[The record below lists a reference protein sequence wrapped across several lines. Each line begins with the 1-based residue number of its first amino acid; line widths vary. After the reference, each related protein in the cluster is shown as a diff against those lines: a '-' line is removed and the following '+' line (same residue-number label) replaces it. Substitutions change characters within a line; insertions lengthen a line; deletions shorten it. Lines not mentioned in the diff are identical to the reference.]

1 MLEFRH
7 WNCHTGQVTI
17 AWIGSHERANPA
29 QAITLTPASSVSSMR
44 KLRAVLI
51 EDETMFRQLILLTLG
66 KVKDLQV
73 VGEFGLGKPGL
84 DFCLSEKPDLLVVD
98 LMLPDI
104 NGIEIARE
112 IRRAIPET
120 KILVI
125 TAHPSERLPADL
137 MILGVNGYVD
147 KTEPIE
153 YVLSAVETV
162 RNGGMFFASRVRA
175 KGGTGSGLPISRPA
189 IQIPLTEREQE
200 IARLV
205 AAGQMSKE
213 IAAKLNLSVRTVE
226 KHRANIMEK
235 IGVREVASLTRWCI
249 QAGLV
254 DT

>member
-1 MLEFRH
+1 MLDSR
-7 WNCHTGQVTI
+7 I
-17 AWIGSHERANPA
+17 KI
-29 QAITLTPASSVSSMR
+29 
-44 KLRAVLI
+44 RAVLI

-73 VGEFGLGKPGL
+73 IGEFGMGRAGL
-84 DFCLSEKPDLLVVD
+84 DFCLREKPDLLVVD
-98 LMLPDI
+98 LMLPDL
-104 NGIEIARE
+104 NGMEVARE
-112 IRRAIPET
+112 ARRALPDI

-125 TAHPSERLPADL
+125 TAHPSDRLPADL
-137 MILGVNGYVD
+137 MALGVNGYVD

-162 RNGGMFFASRVRA
+162 RSGGMFFASRVRA
-175 KGGTGSGLPISRPA
+175 RGGAAALTGTRPA
-189 IQIPLTEREQE
+189 VPIPLTEREQE

-249 QAGLV
+249 QVGLL

>member
-1 MLEFRH
+1 
-7 WNCHTGQVTI
+7 
-17 AWIGSHERANPA
+17 
-29 QAITLTPASSVSSMR
+29 MR

-66 KVKDLQV
+66 KVKELQV
-73 VGEFGLGKPGL
+73 VGEFGLGQPGL
-84 DFCLSEKPDLLVVD
+84 DFCLREKPDLLVVD

-104 NGIEIARE
+104 NGIEIARQV
-112 IRRAIPET
+112 RREVPEM

-125 TAHPSERLPADL
+125 TAHPSERLPAEL
-137 MILGVNGYVD
+137 MMLGVNGYVD

-162 RNGGMFFASRVRA
+162 RSGGMFFASKVRG
-175 KGGTGSGLPISRPA
+175 KGGAGAMLPSRPPLP
-189 IQIPLTEREQE
+189 IPLTEREQQ
-200 IARLV
+200 IAKLV

-213 IAAKLNLSVRTVE
+213 IAASLNLSVRTVE

-235 IGVREVASLTRWCI
+235 VGVREVASLTRWCI

-254 DT
+254 DS

>member
-1 MLEFRH
+1 M
-7 WNCHTGQVTI
+7 
-17 AWIGSHERANPA
+17 
-29 QAITLTPASSVSSMR
+29 
-44 KLRAVLI
+44 
-51 EDETMFRQLILLTLG
+51 
-66 KVKDLQV
+66 
-73 VGEFGLGKPGL
+73 
-84 DFCLSEKPDLLVVD
+84 
-98 LMLPDI
+98 
-104 NGIEIARE
+104 
-112 IRRAIPET
+112 

-125 TAHPSERLPADL
+125 TAHPSERLPAEL
-137 MILGVNGYVD
+137 MVLGVNGYVD

-162 RNGGMFFASRVRA
+162 RSGGMFFASRVRA
-175 KGGTGSGLPISRPA
+175 KGGAGVSFSGPRPTLEV
-189 IQIPLTEREQE
+189 PLTQREQE

-235 IGVREVASLTRWCI
+235 VGVREVASLTRWCI

>member
-1 MLEFRH
+1 
-7 WNCHTGQVTI
+7 
-17 AWIGSHERANPA
+17 
-29 QAITLTPASSVSSMR
+29 MR
-44 KLRAVLI
+44 SQIRVVLI

-66 KVKDLQV
+66 KVKGIQV

-84 DFCLSEKPDLLVVD
+84 DYCLREKPDMLVVD
-98 LMLPDI
+98 LMLPDT
-104 NGIEIARE
+104 NGLEIARE
-112 IRRAIPET
+112 LRRSVPEM

-137 MILGVNGYVD
+137 MAIGVNGYVD
-147 KTEPIE
+147 KTEPID

-162 RNGGMFFASRVRA
+162 RAGGMFFASRVRA
-175 KGGTGSGLPISRPA
+175 KSGGVQPGVKAPLDV
-189 IQIPLTEREQE
+189 PLTAREQE

-235 IGVREVASLTRWCI
+235 VGVREVASLTRWCI
-249 QAGLV
+249 QVGLV
-254 DT
+254 DN

>member
-1 MLEFRH
+1 
-7 WNCHTGQVTI
+7 
-17 AWIGSHERANPA
+17 
-29 QAITLTPASSVSSMR
+29 MR
-44 KLRAVLI
+44 KLRAVII
-51 EDETMFRQLILLTLG
+51 EDETMFRQLIMLTLA
-66 KVKDLQV
+66 KVRDLQV
-73 VGEFGLGKPGL
+73 IGEFGMGKPGL
-84 DFCLSEKPDLLVVD
+84 AFCLKEKPDILVVD

-104 NGIEIARE
+104 NGMEIARE
-112 IRRAIPET
+112 VRRVVPDM

-137 MILGVNGYVD
+137 MGLGVNGYVD

-175 KGGTGSGLPISRPA
+175 KGGSGVVFSGTRPVLEV
-189 IQIPLTEREQE
+189 PLTQREQE

-254 DT
+254 DN

>member
-1 MLEFRH
+1 
-7 WNCHTGQVTI
+7 
-17 AWIGSHERANPA
+17 
-29 QAITLTPASSVSSMR
+29 MR
-44 KLRAVLI
+44 SQIRVVLI

-66 KVKDLQV
+66 KVKGIQV

-84 DFCLSEKPDLLVVD
+84 DYCLKEKPDMLVVD
-98 LMLPDI
+98 LMLPDT
-104 NGIEIARE
+104 NGLDIARE
-112 IRRAIPET
+112 VRRLVPEM

-137 MILGVNGYVD
+137 MALGVNGYVD

-162 RNGGMFFASRVRA
+162 RAGGMFFASRVRA
-175 KGGTGSGLPISRPA
+175 KSGTSLPGSKRPMDV
-189 IQIPLTEREQE
+189 PLTEREQE

-213 IAAKLNLSVRTVE
+213 IASKLNLSVRTVE

-235 IGVREVASLTRWCI
+235 VGVREVASLTRWCI
-249 QAGLV
+249 QVGLV
-254 DT
+254 DN

>member
-1 MLEFRH
+1 
-7 WNCHTGQVTI
+7 
-17 AWIGSHERANPA
+17 
-29 QAITLTPASSVSSMR
+29 MR
-44 KLRAVLI
+44 SQIRVVLI

-66 KVKDLQV
+66 KVKGIQV
-73 VGEFGLGKPGL
+73 VGEFGMGRPGL
-84 DFCLSEKPDLLVVD
+84 EYCLREKPDMLVVD

-104 NGIEIARE
+104 NGLDIARE
-112 IRRAIPET
+112 VRRVLPEM

-137 MILGVNGYVD
+137 MALGVNGYVD

-162 RNGGMFFASRVRA
+162 RAGGMFFASRVRA
-175 KGGTGSGLPISRPA
+175 KSGSAISSGKRPLDV
-189 IQIPLTEREQE
+189 PLTEREQE

-235 IGVREVASLTRWCI
+235 VGVREVASLTRWCI
-249 QAGLV
+249 QVGLV
-254 DT
+254 DN

>member
-1 MLEFRH
+1 
-7 WNCHTGQVTI
+7 
-17 AWIGSHERANPA
+17 
-29 QAITLTPASSVSSMR
+29 
-44 KLRAVLI
+44 
-51 EDETMFRQLILLTLG
+51 MFRQLILLTLG

-73 VGEFGLGKPGL
+73 IGEFGLGKPGL
-84 DFCLSEKPDLLVVD
+84 DFCLREKPDLLVVD
-98 LMLPDI
+98 LMLPDL
-104 NGIEIARE
+104 NGMEVARE
-112 IRRAIPET
+112 VRRALPEV

-125 TAHPSERLPADL
+125 TAHPSDRLPADL
-137 MILGVNGYVD
+137 MVLGVNGYVD
-147 KTEPIE
+147 KNEPIE

-175 KGGTGSGLPISRPA
+175 RGGAAAPALGGSRPPMP
-189 IQIPLTEREQE
+189 IPLTEREQE

-249 QAGLV
+249 QAGLL
-254 DT
+254 DN

>member
-1 MLEFRH
+1 MLA
-7 WNCHTGQVTI
+7 I
-17 AWIGSHERANPA
+17 ALTTRIRKSAIA
-29 QAITLTPASSVSSMR
+29 SQAITLTQPPARNRMR

-73 VGEFGLGKPGL
+73 IGEFGLGKPGL
-84 DFCLSEKPDLLVVD
+84 EFCLREKPDMLVVD

-104 NGIEIARE
+104 NGMEIARE
-112 IRRAIPET
+112 VRRAVPEM

-137 MILGVNGYVD
+137 MVLGVNGYVD

-162 RNGGMFFASRVRA
+162 RSGGMFFASRVRA
-175 KGGTGSGLPISRPA
+175 KGGTANFSGTRP
-189 IQIPLTEREQE
+189 QLEVPLTEREQE

-235 IGVREVASLTRWCI
+235 VGVREVASLTRWCI

>member
-1 MLEFRH
+1 
-7 WNCHTGQVTI
+7 
-17 AWIGSHERANPA
+17 
-29 QAITLTPASSVSSMR
+29 
-44 KLRAVLI
+44 
-51 EDETMFRQLILLTLG
+51 MFRQLILLTLG

-73 VGEFGLGKPGL
+73 IGEFGLGKPGL
-84 DFCLSEKPDLLVVD
+84 EFCLREKPDMLVVD

-104 NGIEIARE
+104 NGMEIARAV
-112 IRRAIPET
+112 RRTVPDM

-137 MILGVNGYVD
+137 MTLGVNGYVD

-162 RNGGMFFASRVRA
+162 RAGGMFFASRVRG
-175 KGGTGSGLPISRPA
+175 KGGSVSALAGTLPPLKV
-189 IQIPLTEREQE
+189 PLTEREQE

-213 IAAKLNLSVRTVE
+213 IAAQLNLSVRTVE

-235 IGVREVASLTRWCI
+235 VGVREVASLTRWCI

-254 DT
+254 DS

>member
-1 MLEFRH
+1 
-7 WNCHTGQVTI
+7 
-17 AWIGSHERANPA
+17 
-29 QAITLTPASSVSSMR
+29 
-44 KLRAVLI
+44 
-51 EDETMFRQLILLTLG
+51 MFRQLILLTLG

-73 VGEFGLGKPGL
+73 VGEFGLGRPGL
-84 DFCLSEKPDLLVVD
+84 EFCLKEKPDLLVVD
-98 LMLPDI
+98 LMLPDL
-104 NGIEIARE
+104 NGIEVARE
-112 IRRAIPET
+112 ARRSLPDV

-137 MILGVNGYVD
+137 MALGVNGYVD

-162 RNGGMFFASRVRA
+162 RSGGMFFASRVRA
-175 KGGTGSGLPISRPA
+175 RGGATAVISSSRAPMP
-189 IQIPLTEREQE
+189 IPLTEREQE

-254 DT
+254 DS

>member
-1 MLEFRH
+1 
-7 WNCHTGQVTI
+7 
-17 AWIGSHERANPA
+17 
-29 QAITLTPASSVSSMR
+29 MR

-73 VGEFGLGKPGL
+73 IGEFGLGKPGL
-84 DFCLSEKPDLLVVD
+84 EFCLREKPDMLVVD
-98 LMLPDI
+98 LMLPDV
-104 NGIEIARE
+104 NGMEIARE
-112 IRRAIPET
+112 VRKALPET

-137 MILGVNGYVD
+137 MVLGVNGYVD

-175 KGGTGSGLPISRPA
+175 KGGLAQGGLIVTRPVL
-189 IQIPLTEREQE
+189 QIPLTEREQE

-235 IGVREVASLTRWCI
+235 VGVREVASLTRWCI
-249 QAGLV
+249 SVGLV

>member
-1 MLEFRH
+1 
-7 WNCHTGQVTI
+7 
-17 AWIGSHERANPA
+17 
-29 QAITLTPASSVSSMR
+29 MR
-44 KLRAVLI
+44 NLRVALI

-66 KVKDLQV
+66 KVKGIAV

-84 DFCLSEKPDLLVVD
+84 DFCLKEKPDMLVVD
-98 LMLPDI
+98 LMLPDM
-104 NGIEIARE
+104 NGLDIARE
-112 IRRAIPET
+112 LRRALPEM

-125 TAHPSERLPADL
+125 TAHPSERLPAEL
-137 MILGVNGYVD
+137 MTIGVNGYVD

-162 RNGGMFFASRVRA
+162 RAGGMFFASKVRA
-175 KGGTGSGLPISRPA
+175 KGGAGTPA
-189 IQIPLTEREQE
+189 PKKPLDVPLTEREQE

-213 IAAKLNLSVRTVE
+213 IAAQLNLSVRTVE

-235 IGVREVASLTRWCI
+235 VGVREVASLTRWCI
-249 QAGLV
+249 SVGLV

>member
-1 MLEFRH
+1 
-7 WNCHTGQVTI
+7 
-17 AWIGSHERANPA
+17 
-29 QAITLTPASSVSSMR
+29 MR

-73 VGEFGLGKPGL
+73 IGEFGLGKPGL
-84 DFCLSEKPDLLVVD
+84 DFCIREKPDILVVD

-104 NGIEIARE
+104 NGMEIARE
-112 IRRAIPET
+112 VRRTVPDM

-137 MILGVNGYVD
+137 MVLGVNGYVD

-162 RNGGMFFASRVRA
+162 RSGGMFFASRVRA
-175 KGGTGSGLPISRPA
+175 KGGATTAYSGPRPTLEV
-189 IQIPLTEREQE
+189 PLTQREQE

-235 IGVREVASLTRWCI
+235 VGVREVASLTRWCI

-254 DT
+254 DN

>member
-1 MLEFRH
+1 
-7 WNCHTGQVTI
+7 
-17 AWIGSHERANPA
+17 
-29 QAITLTPASSVSSMR
+29 
-44 KLRAVLI
+44 
-51 EDETMFRQLILLTLG
+51 MFRQLILLTLS

-73 VGEFGLGKPGL
+73 VGEFGFGRAGL
-84 DFCLSEKPDLLVVD
+84 ECCLREKPDLLVVD
-98 LMLPDI
+98 LMLPDM
-104 NGIEIARE
+104 NGIDIARE
-112 IRRAIPET
+112 VRRELPET

-137 MILGVNGYVD
+137 MVLGVNGYVD

-162 RNGGMFFASRVRA
+162 RTGGMFFASRVRA
-175 KGGTGSGLPISRPA
+175 KGGSAAGLLTSRPPLP
-189 IQIPLTEREQE
+189 IPLTEREQE

-235 IGVREVASLTRWCI
+235 VGVREVASLTRWCI

>member
-1 MLEFRH
+1 
-7 WNCHTGQVTI
+7 
-17 AWIGSHERANPA
+17 
-29 QAITLTPASSVSSMR
+29 MR

-66 KVKDLQV
+66 KVKELEV
-73 VGEFGLGKPGL
+73 IGEFGLGRAGL
-84 DFCLSEKPDLLVVD
+84 EFCLREMPDLLVVD

-112 IRRAIPET
+112 VRRALPDI

-125 TAHPSERLPADL
+125 TAHPSDRLPADL
-137 MILGVNGYVD
+137 MALGVNGYVD

-162 RNGGMFFASRVRA
+162 RSGGMFFASRVKA
-175 KGGTGSGLPISRPA
+175 KGGGAAGLAAGPRPNMPV
-189 IQIPLTEREQE
+189 PLTDREQE

-213 IAAKLNLSVRTVE
+213 IAAQLNLSVRTVE

-235 IGVREVASLTRWCI
+235 VGVREVASLTRWCI

>member
-1 MLEFRH
+1 M
-7 WNCHTGQVTI
+7 
-17 AWIGSHERANPA
+17 
-29 QAITLTPASSVSSMR
+29 
-44 KLRAVLI
+44 
-51 EDETMFRQLILLTLG
+51 
-66 KVKDLQV
+66 
-73 VGEFGLGKPGL
+73 
-84 DFCLSEKPDLLVVD
+84 
-98 LMLPDI
+98 
-104 NGIEIARE
+104 
-112 IRRAIPET
+112 

-137 MILGVNGYVD
+137 MVLGVNGYVD

-162 RNGGMFFASRVRA
+162 RSGGMFFASRVRA
-175 KGGTGSGLPISRPA
+175 KGGTGGLPVPRPPLEV
-189 IQIPLTEREQE
+189 PLTEREQE

-235 IGVREVASLTRWCI
+235 VGVREVASLTRWCI

-254 DT
+254 DS

>member
-1 MLEFRH
+1 
-7 WNCHTGQVTI
+7 
-17 AWIGSHERANPA
+17 
-29 QAITLTPASSVSSMR
+29 MR
-44 KLRAVLI
+44 KLRVVLI

-73 VGEFGLGKPGL
+73 IGEFGLGRPGL
-84 DFCLSEKPDLLVVD
+84 DFCLREKPDMLVVD

-104 NGIEIARE
+104 NGMEIARE
-112 IRRAIPET
+112 VRRAVPDT

-137 MILGVNGYVD
+137 MVLGVNGYVD

-162 RNGGMFFASRVRA
+162 RSGGMFFASRVRA
-175 KGGTGSGLPISRPA
+175 KGAGSLPVTRPPLEV
-189 IQIPLTEREQE
+189 PLTEREQE
-200 IARLV
+200 IAKLV

-213 IAAKLNLSVRTVE
+213 IAAHLNLSVRTVE

-235 IGVREVASLTRWCI
+235 VGVREVASLTRWCI

-254 DT
+254 DN

>member
-1 MLEFRH
+1 
-7 WNCHTGQVTI
+7 
-17 AWIGSHERANPA
+17 
-29 QAITLTPASSVSSMR
+29 MR
-44 KLRAVLI
+44 KIRAVLI

-73 VGEFGLGKPGL
+73 VGEFGLGRPGL
-84 DFCLSEKPDLLVVD
+84 DFCLREKPDMLVVD
-98 LMLPDI
+98 LMLPDL
-104 NGIEIARE
+104 NGLDIARE
-112 IRRAIPET
+112 LRRSVPDI

-125 TAHPSERLPADL
+125 TAHPSERLPAEL
-137 MILGVNGYVD
+137 MALGVNGYVD

-162 RNGGMFFASRVRA
+162 RSGGMFFASRVRA
-175 KGGTGSGLPISRPA
+175 KGGASTVLGGSRPP
-189 IQIPLTEREQE
+189 QLQNPLTDREQE

-249 QAGLV
+249 QTGLV

>member
-1 MLEFRH
+1 
-7 WNCHTGQVTI
+7 
-17 AWIGSHERANPA
+17 
-29 QAITLTPASSVSSMR
+29 MR
-44 KLRAVLI
+44 KLRVVLI

-73 VGEFGLGKPGL
+73 IGEFGLGKPGL
-84 DFCLSEKPDLLVVD
+84 ECCLREKPDLLVVD

-104 NGIEIARE
+104 NGMEIARE
-112 IRRAIPET
+112 VRRALPEM

-137 MILGVNGYVD
+137 MGLGVNGYVD

-162 RNGGMFFASRVRA
+162 RSGGMFFASRVRGKA
-175 KGGTGSGLPISRPA
+175 GAAGAIAVSRP
-189 IQIPLTEREQE
+189 QLEVPLTEREQE
-200 IARLV
+200 IAKLV

>member
-1 MLEFRH
+1 
-7 WNCHTGQVTI
+7 
-17 AWIGSHERANPA
+17 
-29 QAITLTPASSVSSMR
+29 MR
-44 KLRAVLI
+44 SQIRVVLI

-66 KVKDLQV
+66 KVKGIQV

-84 DFCLSEKPDLLVVD
+84 EYCLKEKPDMLVVD
-98 LMLPDI
+98 LMLPDT
-104 NGIEIARE
+104 NGLDIARE
-112 IRRAIPET
+112 VRRAVPEM

-137 MILGVNGYVD
+137 MALGVNGYVD

-162 RNGGMFFASRVRA
+162 RAGGMFFASRVRA
-175 KGGTGSGLPISRPA
+175 KGGGTALPGTKRPLDV
-189 IQIPLTEREQE
+189 PLTEREQE

-235 IGVREVASLTRWCI
+235 VGVREVASLTRWCI
-249 QAGLV
+249 QVGLV
-254 DT
+254 DN

>member
-1 MLEFRH
+1 
-7 WNCHTGQVTI
+7 
-17 AWIGSHERANPA
+17 
-29 QAITLTPASSVSSMR
+29 MR
-44 KLRAVLI
+44 SQIRVVLI

-66 KVKDLQV
+66 KVKGVQV

-84 DFCLSEKPDLLVVD
+84 EFCIREKPDMLVVD

-104 NGIEIARE
+104 NGLEIARE
-112 IRRAIPET
+112 IRRLVPDM

-137 MILGVNGYVD
+137 MALGVNGYVD

-162 RNGGMFFASRVRA
+162 RAGGMFFASRVRA
-175 KGGTGSGLPISRPA
+175 RGGPSLPGTKRPLDV
-189 IQIPLTEREQE
+189 PLTAREQE

-213 IAAKLNLSVRTVE
+213 IAAKLGLSVRTVE

-235 IGVREVASLTRWCI
+235 VGVREVASLTRWCI
-249 QAGLV
+249 QVGLV
-254 DT
+254 DN

>member
-1 MLEFRH
+1 
-7 WNCHTGQVTI
+7 
-17 AWIGSHERANPA
+17 
-29 QAITLTPASSVSSMR
+29 MR
-44 KLRAVLI
+44 SQIRVVLI

-66 KVKDLQV
+66 KVKGIQV

-84 DFCLSEKPDLLVVD
+84 DYCIKEKPDMLVVD

-104 NGIEIARE
+104 NGLDIARE
-112 IRRAIPET
+112 LRRVLPDM

-125 TAHPSERLPADL
+125 TAHPSERLPAEL
-137 MILGVNGYVD
+137 MSIGVNGYVD

-162 RNGGMFFASRVRA
+162 RAGGMFFASKVRA
-175 KGGTGSGLPISRPA
+175 KGGTLTGAKRPLDV
-189 IQIPLTEREQE
+189 PLTEREQE

-235 IGVREVASLTRWCI
+235 VGVREVASLTRWCI
-249 QAGLV
+249 QVGLV
-254 DT
+254 DN

>member
-1 MLEFRH
+1 VPDSR
-7 WNCHTGQVTI
+7 I
-17 AWIGSHERANPA
+17 KI
-29 QAITLTPASSVSSMR
+29 
-44 KLRAVLI
+44 RAVLI
-51 EDETMFRQLILLTLG
+51 EDETMFRQLILMTLG

-73 VGEFGLGKPGL
+73 VGEFGMGRPGL
-84 DFCLSEKPDLLVVD
+84 DFCLREKPDLLVVD
-98 LMLPDI
+98 LMLPDL
-104 NGIEIARE
+104 NGMEVARE
-112 IRRAIPET
+112 ARRALPEI

-137 MILGVNGYVD
+137 MLLGVNGYVD
-147 KTEPIE
+147 KTEPID

-162 RNGGMFFASRVRA
+162 RSGGMFFASRVRA
-175 KGGTGSGLPISRPA
+175 RGAAGALVATRPNVP
-189 IQIPLTEREQE
+189 IPLTDREQE

-249 QAGLV
+249 QAGLL